1 MDEPTRLGAHAGAGN
16 RLSDRYTLE
25 QRLGGGGMAVVYR
38 AHDERLDR
46 AVAVKVF
53 DPVRWP
59 DATHR
64 ARFEAEARAAASIAH
79 HNVVAVHDFGVER
92 DLLFIVMECLP
103 GRTLADE
110 IRAGAVAPTRL
121 TAVLHDLLSGLA
133 AAHAK
138 GVLHRDIKPS
148 NVLIDADGRA
158 KLADFGIATS
168 SGGELTETGV
178 VIGTPLYLA
187 PERVAGAA
195 ATVRTDLYAVGV
207 VAYEALA
214 GTPPFTGDSP
224 IALAHAI
231 HEGRPRPLHEVRPD
245 APPAMCDAVQRAM
258 AHDPDLRPV
267 SAIELARRLE
277 PQDADTVPSEAV
289 SAPDRTRRM
298 SVQPGPEATTPRRH
312 WPVVVAVLVGSVI
325 VGLLVGTGIALFRD
339 DSDSG
344 GSPPEVTVPTGQDV
358 PEPLREPFDRLEQV
372 VQP

>member
-1 MDEPTRLGAHAGAGN
+1 VDEVGSQARAGN

-46 AVAVKVF
+46 PVAVKLF

-59 DATHR
+59 DGNHR

-79 HNVVAVHDFGVER
+79 HNVVAVHDFGVAG

-110 IRAGAVAPTRL
+110 IRAGPIAPARL
-121 TAVLHDLLSGLA
+121 TAVLQDLLAGLA

-148 NVLIDADGRA
+148 NVLIDDAGRA

-187 PERVAGAA
+187 PERVAGAPA
-195 ATVRTDLYAVGV
+195 SVRSDLYAVGV
-207 VAYEALA
+207 MAYEALA
-214 GTPPFTGDSP
+214 GTPPFRGDTP
-224 IALAHAI
+224 LALAQAI
-231 HEGRPRPLHEVRPD
+231 HEGRPRALHEARPD
-245 APPAMCDAVQRAM
+245 APVALCDVVQRAM
-258 AHDPDLRPV
+258 AHDPEVRPA
-267 SAIELARRLE
+267 SANELARRLE
-277 PQDADTVPSEAV
+277 HDDAETVPVAALA
-289 SAPDRTRRM
+289 APERTRPMPALPSPPAGR
-298 SVQPGPEATTPRRH
+298 PHRR

-325 VGLLVGTGIALFRD
+325 VGLLVGTGIALVRD
-339 DSDSG
+339 DSGS
-344 GSPPEVTVPTGQDV
+344 GSPPAEETVPPGPDV
-358 PEPLREPFDRLEQV
+358 PDPLREPFERLEQL